1 MNTGLWII
9 VVVLAVA
16 AAWLAW
22 EVVNLKQA
30 VSGVPLGD
38 DELYDLM
45 HRIDN
50 ELGLHDAAI
59 ADLQRRVLHL
69 EQLSV
74 TSLRRTGVISYDAYD
89 DVGGARSRS
98 IALLDDEESGLVV
111 TVLVSR
117 TETSF
122 YLKKITAGTPE
133 EPLSP
138 EEQQAISRALQQ

>member
-1 MNTGLWII
+1 MSTGFWVIL
-9 VVVLAVA
+9 VVLTVV

-22 EVVNLKQA
+22 EVVNLKQT

-38 DELYDLM
+38 DELYDLL

-50 ELGLHDAAI
+50 ELGLHNAAI
-59 ADLQRRVLHL
+59 ADLQQRLLHL
-69 EQLSV
+69 EERSV
-74 TSLRRTGVISYDAYD
+74 TSLRRTGVISYDAYE

-98 IALLDDEESGLVV
+98 IALLDDEGSGVV
-111 TVLVSR
+111 LSVLVSR

-122 YLKKITAGTPE
+122 YLKRVAAGSPE

-138 EEQQAISRALQQ
+138 EEQAVIDRALQH